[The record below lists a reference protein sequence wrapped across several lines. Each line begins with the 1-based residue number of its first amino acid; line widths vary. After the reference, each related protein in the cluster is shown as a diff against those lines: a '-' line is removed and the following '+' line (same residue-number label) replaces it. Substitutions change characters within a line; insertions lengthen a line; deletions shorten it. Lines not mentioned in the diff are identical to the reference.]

1 MEIFKHLIYAVIL
14 LLVFVLL
21 HLVRTQDQSGFIS
34 LDCGLPKDTRYT
46 EPTTKIEYISDAP
59 FISTGISKS
68 ILPEHNKATHQQQVA
83 FVRNFPLGTR
93 NCYKLNVTIATKY
106 LIRAT
111 FLYGNYDGQNK
122 LPKFDM
128 HLGPNFWVTV
138 SFSSVSLSIMK
149 EPIHITS
156 HSQHHL
162 QICFVNTNSGIPF
175 INALELRPL
184 QNYTYVTSTGSLA
197 LDRRLDFGSTTNQ
210 SYRYP
215 YDIYDRLWTPCTQK
229 KDWTTVTNSLPV
241 NQAVTS
247 TDYQPPSIV
256 MNTSATPLNASAPL
270 EFNWEPQ
277 DKRSPYYLCFHFAEL
292 QLLQSN
298 QSRAFDIY
306 LNGYLWFHPRPLI
319 YLKSDVVYSGNTA
332 RDSNLSFS
340 LVRSANST
348 LPPILNALEAYTII
362 EFSQPETHQ
371 DDVDAITKIKSSYR
385 VSRNWQGDPCAPV
398 ELLWSGL
405 NCNYEDFDIP
415 RIISLN
421 LSSSGL
427 TREISFYISNLTM
440 LKSLDLSN
448 NSLTGSVPDFLS
460 QLEKL
465 SVLNLKGNMLSGS
478 VPAALIRKS
487 NNGFLSLSIE
497 ENQDPCTSL
506 SCKKKNNMLI
516 PIVSSIGSLVVLLNV
531 AAIFVVL
538 QRIKQDTDVT
548 LGARST
554 VGTTSLEPK
563 NRQFTYAE
571 VLQITNNFERT
582 LGKGGF
588 GTVYHGLIE
597 GTEVA
602 VKMLS
607 SSSVQGYKQFQA
619 EVKLLMRVYHGNLTS
634 LVGYCNEGTKMALIY
649 EYMANGSLES
659 YLYADGSENVLSW
672 QGRLQV
678 ALDAAQGLEYL
689 HSGCKPPIVHRDVK
703 TSNILLARNFQAKLA
718 DFGLSKTFPTDSGT
732 HVSTA
737 IAGTP
742 GYLDPEYYKTN
753 RLNEKSDVYSFGVVL
768 LQIIT
773 SQPAISRSEER
784 THISQW
790 VSDMAAD
797 GDIRSVV
804 EPQLQGDFEVNS
816 VWKAVEIA
824 MACVSPTSSQRPNM
838 NQVVIEIKDCL
849 AMELARKNRKPLTHL
864 AAESSEMFYI
874 ASSAE
879 LINPLAR

>member
-14 LLVFVLL
+14 LLVFALL
-21 HLVRTQDQSGFIS
+21 HLVHTQDQSGFIS

-68 ILPEHNKATHQQQVA
+68 ILPEYNKATHQQQVA
-83 FVRNFPLGTR
+83 FVRSFPLETR
-93 NCYKLNVTIATKY
+93 NCYKLNVTVATKY

-149 EPIHITS
+149 ELIHITS

-162 QICFVNTNSGIPF
+162 QICLVNTDSGTPF

-215 YDIYDRLWTPCTQK
+215 YDIYDRLWTPYTQK

-371 DDVDAITKIKSSYR
+371 DDVDAITNIKSSYR

-405 NCNYEDFDIP
+405 SCNYEDFDIP

-427 TREISFYISNLTM
+427 TGEISSYISNLTM

-487 NNGFLSLSIE
+487 KHAQRFSSSCTHSKVKQRFSIIE
-497 ENQDPCTSL
+497 
-506 SCKKKNNMLI
+506 KNNILI
-516 PIVSSIGSLVVLLNV
+516 PIISSIGSVVVLLNA

-538 QRIKQDTDVT
+538 QRIKQHNVT

-554 VGTTSLEPK
+554 VETTSLEPK

-649 EYMANGSLES
+649 EYMANGNLES

-742 GYLDPEYYKTN
+742 GYLDPEYYTTN

-790 VSDMAAD
+790 VSDMVAD

-849 AMELARKNRKPLTHL
+849 AMELARKNRKPLTHS